1 MASVYLNL
9 GCGGPETHAP
19 EPWWNVDSWEG
30 SEAAIIADVLE
41 LPFEDGSAEAI
52 YCGHILE
59 HLTYEDEVPRFLR
72 EVKRVR
78 AEHAPVCFVGPDYHR
93 AITNPAW
100 FGMLEQIQFGDHEH
114 HGSEHRWVATAWN
127 SLLAVKEVFPTVRE
141 IDIVCLSSFWPVVA
155 RIGWQFALLMED

>member
-1 MASVYLNL
+1 VILNL
-9 GCGGPETHAP
+9 GCGGVETHAP
-19 EPWWNVDSWEG
+19 EPWVNVDSWEG
-30 SEAAIIADVLE
+30 SEADVIADVLE

-59 HLTYEDEVPRFLR
+59 HLTYEDEVPRFLA

-78 AEHAPVCFVGPDYHR
+78 TEHAPVCFVGPDYHR

-100 FGMLEQIQFGDHEH
+100 FGMLEQIQYGDHEH
-114 HGSEHRWVATAWN
+114 MGSEHRWVATAWN
-127 SLLAVKEVFPTVRE
+127 SLLAVKEVFPAVRE

>member
-1 MASVYLNL
+1 MLLNL
-9 GCGGPETHAP
+9 GCGGVETHAP
-19 EPWWNVDSWEG
+19 EPWVNVDSWEG
-30 SEAAIIADVLE
+30 SKADTIADVLK
-41 LPFEDGSAEAI
+41 LPFENGSAEAI

-72 EVKRVR
+72 EVARLR

-100 FGMLEQIQFGDHEH
+100 FPMLEQIQFGDHEH

-127 SLLAVKEVFPTVRE
+127 SLLAVKEVFPAVRE